1 MKTGKQQKKKK
12 VKRVEKSIRSQIIA
26 TGLCQLVMMSTSISI
41 LSLRGVDPML
51 ISNTIALV
59 LLIGIVQ
66 LLYVAHSIVK
76 PIRVAEE
83 CIMQVAEGRLDF
95 DIDEKIRKRG
105 DEIGSMADSL
115 VGLRDKLKG
124 TMTDI
129 QEVSHK
135 LLSSEEVMERM
146 VVEANSVTGQIET
159 AVEMISKDAKDQ
171 NIDMKEASEHI
182 ERIGLMISNIVSS
195 VEHLEETSVKMKE
208 DGNKSSEIME
218 DLDISNQRTN
228 NAIEKINQQVHL
240 TYNASVRIN
249 DVIQMI
255 TSIAKQT
262 VLLALNASI
271 EAARA
276 GEHGKGFSVV
286 AEEISLLANQS
297 SASAK
302 EIDAIIR
309 DLSTESGKMLD
320 IMNEV
325 LTDVDKQKVKLLE
338 TQGHFTKVNDGIGV
352 NLQEILEIR
361 TQTQICDAAKDKITE
376 AIEALRMI
384 SEESVYSTNETQAS
398 VTGLNQNIGEIAVTA
413 SQLKDYAETLNNQIR
428 YFSVQ

>member
-1 MKTGKQQKKKK
+1 MKIEKQQNKKKI
-12 VKRVEKSIRSQIIA
+12 KRVEKSIRSQIIA
-26 TGLCQLVMMSTSISI
+26 TGLCPLVMMSTSISI

-51 ISNTIALV
+51 VSNTIAFV

-76 PIRVAEE
+76 PIRIAEE

-95 DIDEKIRKRG
+95 DIDDKMRKRR
-105 DEIGSMADSL
+105 DEIGSMAESL
-115 VGLRDKLKG
+115 MGLRDKLKG

-159 AVEMISKDAKDQ
+159 AVEMISKDAKNQ

-195 VEHLEETSVKMKE
+195 VELLEETSAKMKE

-218 DLDISNQRTN
+218 DLDKSNQRTN
-228 NAIEKINQQVHL
+228 NAIERINQQVHL
-240 TYNASVRIN
+240 TYTASVRIN

-309 DLSTESGKMLD
+309 DLSTESGKMLV
-320 IMNEV
+320 IMKEV

-338 TQGHFTKVNDGIGV
+338 TQGHFMKVNAGIGV
-352 NLQEILEIR
+352 NLQGILEIK

-384 SEESVYSTNETQAS
+384 SEVSVYSTNETKAS
-398 VTGLNQNIGEIAVTA
+398 VTGLNQNIGEIAVSA

-428 YFSVQ
+428 YFSVE

>member
-26 TGLCQLVMMSTSISI
+26 TGLCPLVMMSTSISI

-428 YFSVQ
+428 YFSVE

>member
-1 MKTGKQQKKKK
+1 MKTGKQQNRKK

-26 TGLCQLVMMSTSISI
+26 TGLCPLVMMSTSISI

-51 ISNTIALV
+51 ISNIIALV

-83 CIMQVAEGRLDF
+83 CIMQAAEGRLGF
-95 DIDEKIRKRG
+95 DIDERIRRRG
-105 DEIGSMADSL
+105 DEIGSMAESL
-115 VGLRDKLKG
+115 VGLRDKLKC

-159 AVEMISKDAKDQ
+159 AVERISKDAKDQ

-182 ERIGLMISNIVSS
+182 ERIGLMISNVVSS
-195 VEHLEETSVKMKE
+195 VEHLEETSAKMKE

-218 DLDISNQRTN
+218 DLDKSNQRTN
-228 NAIEKINQQVHL
+228 NAIERINQQVHL

-302 EIDAIIR
+302 EIDTIIR

-325 LTDVDKQKVKLLE
+325 LTDVDKQKVKLIE
-338 TQGHFTKVNDGIGV
+338 TQGHFRKVNDGIGV

-384 SEESVYSTNETQAS
+384 SEESVYSTNKTQAS

>member
-26 TGLCQLVMMSTSISI
+26 TGLCPLVMMSTSISI

-95 DIDEKIRKRG
+95 DINEKIRKRG

-428 YFSVQ
+428 YFSVE

>member
-1 MKTGKQQKKKK
+1 MKIGKQQNRKKT
-12 VKRVEKSIRSQIIA
+12 KRVEKSIRSQIIA
-26 TGLCQLVMMSTSISI
+26 TGLCPLVMMSTSVSI
-41 LSLRGVDPML
+41 LSLRGADPML
-51 ISNTIALV
+51 VSNTIALV

-95 DIDEKIRKRG
+95 DIDDKIRKRG
-105 DEIGSMADSL
+105 DEIGSMAECL
-115 VGLRDKLKG
+115 VGLRDKLRG

-129 QEVSHK
+129 QEVSDK
-135 LLSSEEVMERM
+135 LLSSEEIMERM

-159 AVEMISKDAKDQ
+159 AVEIISKDAKNQ
-171 NIDMKEASEHI
+171 NVDMNEASEHI
-182 ERIGLMISNIVSS
+182 DKIGLLISNIVSS
-195 VEHLEETSVKMKE
+195 VEHLEETSAKMKE
-208 DGNKSSEIME
+208 DGNKSSEIMD
-218 DLDISNQRTN
+218 DLDESNQRTN
-228 NAIEKINQQVHL
+228 NAIERINQQVHL

-255 TSIAKQT
+255 TSISKQT

-302 EIDAIIR
+302 EIDTIIR

-325 LTDVDKQKVKLLE
+325 LADVDKQKVKLVE
-338 TQGHFTKVNDGIGV
+338 TQGHFQKVNAGIGV
-352 NLQEILEIR
+352 SLQEILEIR
-361 TQTQICDAAKDKITE
+361 TQTQICDAAKEKITE

-384 SEESVYSTNETQAS
+384 SEESVYSTNETQES
-398 VTGLNQNIGEIAVTA
+398 VIGLNQNIGEIAVTA
-413 SQLKDYAETLNNQIR
+413 AQLKDYAETLNNQIR